1 MATIIERVEDVRRR
15 IADTEAR
22 IADLKRTRSAA
33 AMMLMETTFAVL
45 AELQAYKARLE
56 RAN

>member
-15 IADTEAR
+15 IAETEAR
-22 IADLKRTRSAA
+22 IAELKRTRSAA
-33 AMMLMETTFAVL
+33 AMMLMETAFVVL
-45 AELQAYKARLE
+45 AELHAYKARLE